1 MQFKL
6 RLIPAATTV
15 CVLAAC
21 SGGGG
26 SGGIPTPIPTS
37 GVVVDGYVKG
47 AKVTCDTNNNGLT
60 DTGEAFVFS
69 IATGAFIFP
78 QGCASPMLSSG
89 GTSIDTDLLFVGL
102 MRATAGAKVISPLT
116 TLVAH
121 GATQDQVNHA
131 LGLTAGTALNTLD
144 PRAQNANGELVNPD
158 LLKKT
163 LAVQQLLQKATETTA
178 GLAGIT
184 GSAAL
189 EPIYDAVAKA
199 FAAGFASDATPLITT
214 TGTGAGTIDLAR
226 LKVLVSAAE
235 TGVASSPTVD
245 PAVKAALA
253 AAGGPAQ
260 LANVISPALK
270 VQADPYLA
278 VVSDAASI
286 TAVTKAGQDN
296 KVIASSV
303 KVALTSGELA
313 SSTPSAAIT
322 TLASLIAGNAAISIP
337 MTTTT
342 TGSNT
347 TTTAA
352 GGTTTTAAVGTTTT
366 AAGGTTTTAAGGT
379 TTTVVGKTT
388 TTAVGG
394 TTTTV
399 GSSTTTTAG
408 PIAGNFLYLTNDA
421 ISLADGVSETSYTMA
436 QFQSTTG
443 IDVKWPMASTTAIK
457 FKLAENGSFNFVAG
471 QTLEAAMTITQ
482 DTPAGSGQ
490 VSAYI
495 RNVKVTKT
503 GSSIVLSVPALAD
516 AMVYGVSGDGKKN
529 AVVDFSK
536 SVANVTNTLSSV
548 ANTVSTVV
556 LGDVVNY
563 AVNGVSNDF
572 SNIYALS
579 GKYKVTVVVSQ
590 LPLSQANGKAFTPL
604 TVSVPTQVDPTT
616 KLPVESSKV
625 SVTGYGLVGYIN
637 LVK

>member
-1 MQFKL
+1 M
-6 RLIPAATTV
+6 
-15 CVLAAC
+15 
-21 SGGGG
+21 
-26 SGGIPTPIPTS
+26 
-37 GVVVDGYVKG
+37 
-47 AKVTCDTNNNGLT
+47 
-60 DTGEAFVFS
+60 
-69 IATGAFIFP
+69 
-78 QGCASPMLSSG
+78 
-89 GTSIDTDLLFVGL
+89 
-102 MRATAGAKVISPLT
+102 
-116 TLVAH
+116 
-121 GATQDQVNHA
+121 
-131 LGLTAGTALNTLD
+131 
-144 PRAQNANGELVNPD
+144 
-158 LLKKT
+158 
-163 LAVQQLLQKATETTA
+163 
-178 GLAGIT
+178 
-184 GSAAL
+184 
-189 EPIYDAVAKA
+189 
-199 FAAGFASDATPLITT
+199 
-214 TGTGAGTIDLAR
+214 
-226 LKVLVSAAE
+226 
-235 TGVASSPTVD
+235 
-245 PAVKAALA
+245 
-253 AAGGPAQ
+253 
-260 LANVISPALK
+260 
-270 VQADPYLA
+270 
-278 VVSDAASI
+278 
-286 TAVTKAGQDN
+286 
-296 KVIASSV
+296 
-303 KVALTSGELA
+303 
-313 SSTPSAAIT
+313 
-322 TLASLIAGNAAISIP
+322 
-337 MTTTT
+337 
-342 TGSNT
+342 
-347 TTTAA
+347 
-352 GGTTTTAAVGTTTT
+352 
-366 AAGGTTTTAAGGT
+366 
-379 TTTVVGKTT
+379 
-388 TTAVGG
+388 
-394 TTTTV
+394 